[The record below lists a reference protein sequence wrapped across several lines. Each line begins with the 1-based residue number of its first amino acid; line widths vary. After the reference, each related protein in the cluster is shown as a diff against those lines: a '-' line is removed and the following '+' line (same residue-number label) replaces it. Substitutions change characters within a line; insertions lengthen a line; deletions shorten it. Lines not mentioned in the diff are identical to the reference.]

1 MPRYL
6 LDIAAQA
13 PTQALEGC
21 LQLMGRM
28 ESVAGEVPLPT
39 SPLRN
44 LLAKFLNSRLGIQI
58 LPESQEFDV
67 CEWVS
72 ELEEAASF
80 ELLSKLQS
88 ALADYWITFPKQKPH
103 DAWLV

>member
-39 SPLRN
+39 GPLRN
-44 LLAKFLNSRLGIQI
+44 LLAKLLNSRLGIQI

-72 ELEEAASF
+72 ELEV
-80 ELLSKLQS
+80 ELVSKLQS
-88 ALADYWITFPKQKPH
+88 ALADYWITFPKKKT
-103 DAWLV
+103 A